1 MEAGNLHF
9 KVKKFNFNPM
19 KAIIN
24 LYRRFYAVPE
34 ELPDKTVLSHVLVML
49 IFFFTLGFT
58 ISQVIVF
65 LVR

>member
-1 MEAGNLHF
+1 
-9 KVKKFNFNPM
+9 M

-24 LYRRFYAVPE
+24 LYRRFYAIPE

-65 LVR
+65 LLR